1 VNRGRRRCKSL
12 DGGEQGE
19 PAAAAGGTAAAATYW
34 AGSERGR
41 RWVEIGRLEGKVA
54 VITGAASGIG
64 RESARRF
71 AAEGARVC
79 VVDLSDEAGEEVAAE
94 VDGLY
99 LHADV
104 TDEDEVAAM
113 YARAAQRWGGIDV
126 LFNNAGIA
134 PPDDVSVLD
143 TSLEAW
149 RRVQEVN
156 LTAVFLCCKHG
167 IPHLLARGGG
177 RWSTPPRSWP

>member
-1 VNRGRRRCKSL
+1 MVLLQIYHKQQCRRTILVIDCRTRGRSV
-12 DGGEQGE
+12 G
-19 PAAAAGGTAAAATYW
+19 
-34 AGSERGR
+34 
-41 RWVEIGRLEGKVA
+41 IGRLEGKVA

-71 AAEGARVC
+71 AAEGARGC
-79 VVDLSDEAGEEVAAE
+79 VIDLADEAGEAVAAE
-94 VDGLY
+94 VGGLY

-113 YARAAQRWGGIDV
+113 YARAAERWGGIDV

-134 PPDDVSVLD
+134 PADDVSVLD

-156 LTAVFLCCKHG
+156 LTAVFLCCRHG
-167 IPHLLARGGG
+167 IPTCWPGAGARS
-177 RWSTPPRSWP
+177 STRPRSWP